1 MVETVIPIDEP
12 LVSRGRIDGS
22 EGCTAFVTATM
33 TAADRTVLS
42 EANSVMITLLPQQ
55 PERFDV

>member
-1 MVETVIPIDEP
+1 VVEKVTAIDEP

-22 EGCTAFVTATM
+22 EVLTAFVTATM

-42 EANSVMITLLPQQ
+42 EANGLMITLLPDQ